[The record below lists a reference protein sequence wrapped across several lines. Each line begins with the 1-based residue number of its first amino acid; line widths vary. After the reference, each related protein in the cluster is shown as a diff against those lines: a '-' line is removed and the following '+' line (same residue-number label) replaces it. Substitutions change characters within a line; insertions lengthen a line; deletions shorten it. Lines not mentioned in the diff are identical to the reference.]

1 MTVLS
6 DRTIHEMLDSGEL
19 SIDPLDAESQVQ
31 PSSVDLTLAGH
42 TIPLSQRGR
51 PKTDQEEVTF
61 HPGQAYLGST
71 REYIDLPENIC
82 AMLKG
87 RSSIGR
93 LGVQIH
99 TAGWIDAGF
108 HGELTLE
115 IVNFSGQP
123 QTFKEGARFCQL
135 VLIPLDSTPVESY
148 RSKEDAK
155 YNGQRGATASRF
167 EGRSESF

>member
-1 MTVLS
+1 VTVLS
-6 DRTIHEMLDSGEL
+6 DRTIHRMLDNGEL
-19 SIDPLDAESQVQ
+19 SIDPLDRESQVQ

-42 TIPLSQRGR
+42 TIPLGQRGQ

-61 HPGQAYLGST
+61 RSGEAYLGST
-71 REYIDLPENIC
+71 REYIDLPENVC

-93 LGVQIH
+93 KGVQIH

-115 IVNFSGQP
+115 IVNFNGNP
-123 QTFKEGARFCQL
+123 QTFKEGTRFCQL
-135 VLIPLDSTPVESY
+135 ILIPLDDTPIESY
-148 RSKEDAK
+148 ATKADAK
-155 YNGQRGATASRF
+155 YNGQKGATTSRL
-167 EGRSESF
+167 EDV

>member
-1 MTVLS
+1 VTVLS
-6 DRTIHEMLDSGEL
+6 DQTILRLLDTGEL
-19 SIDPLDAESQVQ
+19 SIDPLDIDSQIQ

-42 TIPLSQRGR
+42 TIPLNERYA

-61 HPGQAYLGST
+61 RPGEAYLGST
-71 REYIDLPENIC
+71 REHIDLPEDVC

-93 LGVQIH
+93 KGVQIH

-115 IVNFSGQP
+115 VVNFSKEP
-123 QTFKEGARFCQL
+123 QTFKRGTRFCQL
-135 VLIPLDSTPVESY
+135 VLLPLDDTPNESY
-148 RSKEDAK
+148 ATKTDAK
-155 YNGQRGATASRF
+155 YNGQQGATRSRL
-167 EGRSESF
+167 EDQ